1 MCVCVCVFEREV
13 FYESR
18 VLTCIEQQA
27 ELASPSDTLRLQRIA
42 RHPPPLYFW
51 KDRGINNEYAN

>member
-1 MCVCVCVFEREV
+1 MCVCVFEREV

-42 RHPPPLYFW
+42 RHSPLFFIFG
-51 KDRGINNEYAN
+51 RIEV